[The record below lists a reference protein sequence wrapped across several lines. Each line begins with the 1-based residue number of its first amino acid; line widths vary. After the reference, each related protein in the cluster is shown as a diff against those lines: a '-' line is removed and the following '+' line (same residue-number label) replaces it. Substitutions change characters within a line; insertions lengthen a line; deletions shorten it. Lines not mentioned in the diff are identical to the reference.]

1 MAWSNK
7 KAGMKLEGFD
17 PFLKK
22 CKKLGPKIQAKVAL
36 TAVRAGSAEIRKV
49 AKKLVKQNA
58 LGEGLTPTG
67 RQRDHLHQAII
78 SKAKAY
84 GKDKI
89 PVGTIGTEY
98 KRAPHD
104 HLVHDGTA
112 AHTIPVPW
120 PGIGEVHHPGSRG
133 YPFMEI
139 ALETGRNAAQAAMI
153 SKLEKAIEKELQK
166 DKDKK

>member
-7 KAGMKLEGFD
+7 KAGMKLEGFE

-36 TAVRAGSAEIRKV
+36 AAVLAGAAQVRIK
-49 AKKLVKQNA
+49 AKALVKQNA

-67 RQRDHLHQAII
+67 RERDHLHEVII

-112 AHTIPVPW
+112 AHTIRVPW
-120 PGIGEVHHPGSRG
+120 PGIRKVHHPGSRG
-133 YPFMEI
+133 YPFMQI
-139 ALETGRNAAQAAMI
+139 ALETSRNAAQAAMI
-153 SKLEKAIEKELQK
+153 SKLEKAIEKELEK
-166 DKDKK
+166 DRDKK

>member
-36 TAVRAGSAEIRKV
+36 AAVRAGSAEIRKV
-49 AKKLVKQNA
+49 ARRLVKTYA
-58 LGEGLTPTG
+58 LGEGLTPSG
-67 RQRDHLHQAII
+67 RQRDHLYQSII
-78 SKAKAY
+78 NKAKAY
-84 GKDKI
+84 GKDKK
-89 PVGTIGTEY
+89 PVGIIGTRY
-98 KRAPHD
+98 KASPHD

-112 AHTIPVPW
+112 PHMIPVPW
-120 PGIGEVHHPGSRG
+120 PGIRKVYHPGTRA